1 MIKRS
6 RQAVGYGGSSII
18 SQCII
23 DRQVDV
29 QHINEQDIK
38 ETLAL
43 NLRDFRVLV
52 KENVHRGLHIYK
64 TNGEIVP
71 LATHPFNQYDW
82 KREQRHI
89 FQSIG
94 KWMDQENTR
103 ILLEP
108 RNEVR
113 LGQEDDQSAIS
124 DLAYYKYYVELLD
137 LMGLNQTNKVLMTI
151 GQYDDQVEGRE
162 RFVRNFYR
170 LSTNV
175 QKRMV
180 LTNPIGTEDPLET
193 IKVAMEIGIPFIL
206 SIDASQG
213 FSEIDQMVHRY
224 RNVLEDTWKYEDGN
238 PIVQIKMADCDPC
251 DETYKMPK
259 FHEFEKLGND
269 LIDGNLS
276 IILDGPFRDVAAIKL
291 NHYIMQHRGVFLKET
306 CVAQWRRYR
315 YLVMAHDP
323 EAYMDLVAYMEHP
336 KSYEAFYSRIETSL
350 KKFKKLPNDLF
361 AAEEVL
367 DEMSPKLRKS
377 EYDKAYLMLKERSLE
392 SFKSY
397 CRNLIKENN
406 IESLMDNY
414 YFFLS

>member
-124 DLAYYKYYVELLD
+124 DLAYYKYYV
-137 LMGLNQTNKVLMTI
+137 GIT
-151 GQYDDQVEGRE
+151 GSY
-162 RFVRNFYR
+162 
-170 LSTNV
+170 
-175 QKRMV
+175 
-180 LTNPIGTEDPLET
+180 GT
-193 IKVAMEIGIPFIL
+193 
-206 SIDASQG
+206 
-213 FSEIDQMVHRY
+213 
-224 RNVLEDTWKYEDGN
+224 
-238 PIVQIKMADCDPC
+238 
-251 DETYKMPK
+251 
-259 FHEFEKLGND
+259 
-269 LIDGNLS
+269 
-276 IILDGPFRDVAAIKL
+276 
-291 NHYIMQHRGVFLKET
+291 
-306 CVAQWRRYR
+306 
-315 YLVMAHDP
+315 
-323 EAYMDLVAYMEHP
+323 
-336 KSYEAFYSRIETSL
+336 
-350 KKFKKLPNDLF
+350 
-361 AAEEVL
+361 
-367 DEMSPKLRKS
+367 
-377 EYDKAYLMLKERSLE
+377 
-392 SFKSY
+392 
-397 CRNLIKENN
+397 
-406 IESLMDNY
+406 
-414 YFFLS
+414 